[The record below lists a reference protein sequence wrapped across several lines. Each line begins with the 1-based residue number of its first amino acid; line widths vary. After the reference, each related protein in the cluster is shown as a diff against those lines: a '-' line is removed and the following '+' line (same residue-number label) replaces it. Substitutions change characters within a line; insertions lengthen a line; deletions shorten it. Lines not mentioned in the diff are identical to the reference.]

1 MGLPD
6 YLLNSEQLL
15 RDIKAAA
22 NVEDGKLDEA
32 VSRKRSAS
40 GKRRSRSRSS
50 RATPAEASSSANNL
64 PHGTMYKAMC
74 SIMKEMLNYA
84 DHHGNILITNFME
97 LPSKQEAPE
106 YYEKIARPL
115 DIQTIMTRLERRQFK
130 SVDSLENNVLLV
142 FDNALEF
149 YDNGSDMYEAADLMR
164 RVFKELRARV
174 ESEIFAEAEG
184 GPRAKR
190 AKGGDG

>member
-1 MGLPD
+1 
-6 YLLNSEQLL
+6 
-15 RDIKAAA
+15 
-22 NVEDGKLDEA
+22 
-32 VSRKRSAS
+32 
-40 GKRRSRSRSS
+40 
-50 RATPAEASSSANNL
+50 
-64 PHGTMYKAMC
+64 MYKAMC

-84 DHHGNILITNFME
+84 DRHGNILITNFME

-115 DIQTIMTRLERRQFK
+115 DIQTIMVRRGAAWRGVARCGAWFFARGPPTVLLRSHHARGDPLLQPQTRLERRQFK

-174 ESEIFAEAEG
+174 ESES
-184 GPRAKR
+184 
-190 AKGGDG
+190 KGAACLLWWLHSLCWLHSFPP